1 MRTCIRCGH
10 AISEH
15 TINCPSCGAS
25 QGITKRPPQAYD
37 DTFLKVLCILTIVG
51 ASLALLSGA
60 MTWGN
65 ISGMTA
71 AHRTFQMLGI
81 LAAIGKLTGA
91 ILMLQ
96 KRLTGLYIYTAA
108 SVGNMLLTLA
118 MAFGFDVIPKDD
130 KVPQLFITIS
140 VVMGIAISL
149 AFLIMYWLNVNRR
162 SLS

>member
-1 MRTCIRCGH
+1 MKTCIKCGH

-15 TINCPSCGAS
+15 TVNCPSCGAS
-25 QGITKRPPQAYD
+25 QGIAKRPPQAHD

-51 ASLALLSGA
+51 ASLAVISGA
-60 MTWGN
+60 LTWGN
-65 ISGMTA
+65 ISGATTL
-71 AHRTFQMLGI
+71 HRVFQMLGI
-81 LAAIGKLTGA
+81 LAAIGKLTAA

-118 MAFGFDVIPKDD
+118 MVSGLDVIPHDNR
-130 KVPQLFITIS
+130 VPEIFLISSVAVGIT
-140 VVMGIAISL
+140 ISL

-162 SLS
+162 LLS